1 MTPVVVSV
9 GGVEGEGDN
18 EEDCKEDGMCGNCD
32 AADSVTY
39 PTFLYCKLGIVGSGN
54 EVVCVGG

>member
-1 MTPVVVSV
+1 MTPAVVSV

-18 EEDCKEDGMCGNCD
+18 EEEDGVCGNCD

-39 PTFLYCKLGIVGSGN
+39 PTFPYCKLGIVGSGN
-54 EVVCVGG
+54 VLHVWG

>member
-1 MTPVVVSV
+1 MTPAVVSV
-9 GGVEGEGDN
+9 GGVEGEGDD
-18 EEDCKEDGMCGNCD
+18 EEEDGMCGNCD

>member
-1 MTPVVVSV
+1 MTPAVVSV

-18 EEDCKEDGMCGNCD
+18 EEDDGMCGSCD

-54 EVVCVGG
+54 EVACVGG